1 MMGTQKMTSMKVLS
15 IVGAR
20 PQFIKASPVIRT
32 IEKNNINNQLNIQHI
47 LVHTGQHY
55 DENMSRIFFD
65 ELDIPR
71 PEYNLE
77 VGSGTHGEQTAE
89 MMKRLETALI
99 KENPGMTIVYGD
111 TNSTLAGALT
121 AAKLHIPVAH
131 VEAGLRS
138 YNKRMPEEINRVLT
152 DHVSSLL
159 FCPTVNAVNNL
170 RTEGFKNILKSS
182 YDLKDGFNLKRSI
195 SQPLVINVGDVMF
208 DSILKY
214 ARLADVRSDILAKL
228 GLKRKEYILVTI
240 HRAEN
245 TDNKERLRGIFEALK
260 NINKDIGIILPLHP
274 RTGKVVRESG
284 IDVSG
289 LEVIE
294 PVSYLDMIC
303 LEKNAKVICTDSG
316 GMQKEAYFCKV
327 PCITLRDE
335 TEWEETLESG
345 WNRLVEAE
353 TDRIQTCMED
363 VISESWNTKPQV
375 SQFGDGKA
383 AEKISRV
390 ISSALEKSTK

>member
-1 MMGTQKMTSMKVLS
+1 MKVMS

-20 PQFIKASPVIRT
+20 PQFIKAAPVIRA
-32 IEKNNINNQLNIQHI
+32 IERNNEKKPFMIQHI
-47 LVHTGQHY
+47 LMHTGQHY

-65 ELDIPR
+65 ELEIPR

-77 VGSGTHGEQTAE
+77 VGSGTHGEQTAR
-89 MMKRLETALI
+89 MMQRIEEVLI
-99 KENPGMTIVYGD
+99 KERPSMTILYGD
-111 TNSTLAGALT
+111 TNSTLAGGLV
-121 AAKLHIPVAH
+121 AAKLNMPVAH

-152 DHVSSLL
+152 DHASSVL

-170 RTEGFKNILKSS
+170 RKEGFVNIRDITNDMKADPGRSCDSS
-182 YDLKDGFNLKRSI
+182 R
-195 SQPLVINVGDVMF
+195 PLVINVGDVMF
-208 DSILKY
+208 DSILEY
-214 ARLADVRSDILAKL
+214 AGRADVRSDILAKL
-228 GLKRKEYILVTI
+228 DLKNKGYILVTM

-260 NINKDIGIILPLHP
+260 KINKDIKIILPIHP
-274 RTGKVVRESG
+274 RTRKAVKESR

-289 LEVIE
+289 LKVIE
-294 PVSYLDMIC
+294 PISYLDMIC

-327 PCITLRDE
+327 PCITIRDE

-345 WNRLVEAE
+345 WNRLVEADP
-353 TDRIQTCMED
+353 DRIQTCMED
-363 VISESWNTKPQV
+363 VISDSWDTKPQV
-375 SQFGDGKA
+375 SPYGDGKA
-383 AEKISRV
+383 AEKIYRV
-390 ISSALEKSTK
+390 ISSILEKAAK

>member
-1 MMGTQKMTSMKVLS
+1 MMDHQKMTDLKVLS

-20 PQFIKASPVIRT
+20 PQFIKASPVIRA
-32 IEKNNINNQLNIQHI
+32 IDKNNINNQSKIQHI

-77 VGSGTHGEQTAE
+77 VGSGTHGEQTAK
-89 MMKRLETALI
+89 MMQRIETVLI
-99 KENPGMTIVYGD
+99 NERPSMTIVYGD

-121 AAKLHIPVAH
+121 AAKLLIPVAH

-138 YNKRMPEEINRVLT
+138 YNKKMPEEINRVLT
-152 DHVSSLL
+152 DHVSNLL
-159 FCPTVNAVNNL
+159 FCPSISAVNNL
-170 RTEGFKNILKSS
+170 YKEGFTNVMESGFEIKN
-182 YDLKDGFNLKRSI
+182 GFNLSRSI
-195 SQPLVINVGDVMF
+195 SQPLAINIGDVMF

-214 ARLADVRSDILAKL
+214 AKLADISSDILAKL
-228 GLKRKEYILVTI
+228 GLEKKEYVLATL

-245 TDNKERLRGIFEALK
+245 TDNKERLRSIFEALRK
-260 NINKDIGIILPLHP
+260 INKDIKLILPLHP
-274 RTGKVVRESG
+274 RTRKVVNESR
-284 IDVSG
+284 IDISG

-294 PVSYLDMIC
+294 PVSYLDMIR

-316 GMQKEAYFCKV
+316 GMQKEAYFCRV

-345 WNRLVEAE
+345 WNRLVDAKP
-353 TDRIQTCMED
+353 DRIRTCLED
-363 VISESWNTKPQV
+363 VLSDSWDSKPQV
-375 SQFGDGKA
+375 SQYGDGKA
-383 AEKISRV
+383 AEKIFRV
-390 ISSALEKSTK
+390 ISSILEKSTK

>member
-1 MMGTQKMTSMKVLS
+1 MMDIQKMTSMKALS
-15 IVGAR
+15 IAGAR
-20 PQFIKASPVIRT
+20 PQFIKAAPVIGAIERND
-32 IEKNNINNQLNIQHI
+32 EKNPLKIQHI

-65 ELDIPR
+65 ELKIPR
-71 PEYNLE
+71 PDYNLE
-77 VGSGTHGEQTAE
+77 VGSGTHGEQTAK
-89 MMKRLETALI
+89 MMQRIETVLI
-99 KENPGMTIVYGD
+99 KERPNMTIVYGD

-121 AAKLHIPVAH
+121 AVKLYIPVAH

-159 FCPTVNAVNNL
+159 FCPTVNAFNNL
-170 RTEGFKNILKSS
+170 RKEGFMNIRDIGNDVKPDPGRS
-182 YDLKDGFNLKRSI
+182 YDS

-228 GLKRKEYILVTI
+228 DLKKKEYVLVTM

-245 TDNKERLRGIFEALK
+245 TDNKERLRGIFEAFQK
-260 NINKDIGIILPLHP
+260 INRDIRIILPLHP
-274 RTGKVVRESG
+274 RTSKAVKESR

-294 PVSYLDMIC
+294 PVSYLGMIC

-316 GMQKEAYFCKV
+316 GMQKEAYFCRV

-345 WNRLVEAE
+345 WNRLVDAE
-353 TDRIQTCMED
+353 PDRIQTCMKD
-363 VISESWNTKPQV
+363 VISDSWDTKPQV
-375 SQFGDGKA
+375 SQYGDGKA
-383 AEKISRV
+383 AEKIFRV
-390 ISSALEKSTK
+390 ISSVLEKSNK

>member
-1 MMGTQKMTSMKVLS
+1 MKVLS

-20 PQFIKASPVIRT
+20 PQFIKAAPVIRT
-32 IEKNNINNQLNIQHI
+32 IEKNNRKHWFKIRHV

-71 PEYNLE
+71 PEYDLE
-77 VGSGTHGEQTAE
+77 VGSGSHGEQTAK
-89 MMKRLETALI
+89 MMQRIETVLI
-99 KENPGMTIVYGD
+99 KEKPNMTIVYGD

-121 AAKLHIPVAH
+121 AVKLHIPVAH

-152 DHVSSLL
+152 DHISNLL

-170 RTEGFKNILKSS
+170 YREGFINVVKSAH
-182 YDLKDGFNLKRSI
+182 DAKDNFSLRQST
-195 SQPLVINVGDVMF
+195 SQPLVVNVGDVML
-208 DSILKY
+208 DSISKY
-214 ARLADVRSDILAKL
+214 ARFADVRSDILVKL
-228 GLKRKEYILVTI
+228 DLKKKGYALVTV

-245 TDNKERLRGIFEALK
+245 TDNKERLRDIFEALIK
-260 NINKDIGIILPLHP
+260 ISKDIRIILPLHP
-274 RTGKVVRESG
+274 RTGKAIEESR
-284 IDVSG
+284 IDISE
-289 LEVIE
+289 LKEIE

-316 GMQKEAYFCKV
+316 GMQKEAYFCRV

-345 WNRLVEAE
+345 WNRLADAE
-353 TDRIQTCMED
+353 PDRIQTCIEE
-363 VISESWNTKPQV
+363 VISDSWDLKPQV
-375 SQFGDGKA
+375 NRFGDGKA
-383 AEKISRV
+383 ADKIYRM
-390 ISSALEKSTK
+390 IMECLRKIY

>member
-1 MMGTQKMTSMKVLS
+1 MKVMS

-20 PQFIKASPVIRT
+20 PQFIKTAPVIRA
-32 IEKNNINNQLNIQHI
+32 IDRNNEKNPLKIQHI

-55 DENMSRIFFD
+55 DENMTRIFFD
-65 ELDIPR
+65 ELEIPK

-77 VGSGTHGEQTAE
+77 VGSGPHGEQTAR
-89 MMKRLETALI
+89 MMQGIEEVLI
-99 KENPGMTIVYGD
+99 KEKPNMTIVYGD

-121 AAKLHIPVAH
+121 AVKLHIPVAH

-138 YNKRMPEEINRVLT
+138 YNKRMPEEINRVVT
-152 DHVSSLL
+152 DHISDVL
-159 FCPTVNAVNNL
+159 FCPTANAVNNL
-170 RTEGFKNILKSS
+170 RKEGFVKIKDINNYGKTDPDRS
-182 YDLKDGFNLKRSI
+182 YDLL
-195 SQPLVINVGDVMF
+195 QPLVINVGDVMF

-214 ARLADVRSDILAKL
+214 AELADLRSDILAKL
-228 GLKRKEYILVTI
+228 DLKKKGYVLVTM

-245 TDNKERLRGIFEALK
+245 TDNKERLRGIFKALK
-260 NINKDIGIILPLHP
+260 KINKDIRIILPIHP
-274 RTGKVVRESG
+274 RTRKAVKESR
-284 IDVSG
+284 IDLSG
-289 LEVIE
+289 LKVIE
-294 PVSYLDMIC
+294 PVSYLDLIC

-327 PCITLRDE
+327 PCITIRSE

-353 TDRIQTCMED
+353 PGRIQTCMED
-363 VISESWNTKPQV
+363 VISDSWDTKPQM

-383 AEKISRV
+383 AEKIYRV
-390 ISSALEKSTK
+390 ISSVLEKSAK